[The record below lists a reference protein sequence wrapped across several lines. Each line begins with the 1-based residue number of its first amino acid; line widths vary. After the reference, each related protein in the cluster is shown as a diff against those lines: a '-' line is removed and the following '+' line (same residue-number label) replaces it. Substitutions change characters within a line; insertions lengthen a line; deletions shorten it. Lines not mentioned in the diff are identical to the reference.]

1 MDEIV
6 LKYVGNGNWLGGVPQ
21 CDLTQAMIDA
31 AGQQGYT
38 RDSLIASG
46 LYIAAATPAET
57 APLVEPARSERRS
70 KSHVE

>member
-21 CDLTQAMIDA
+21 CDLTSAMIEA
-31 AGQQGYT
+31 AGQHGYT

-46 LYIAAATPAET
+46 LYVLPESVKAE
-57 APLVEPARSERRS
+57 RSARS